1 MFRGQPFHIS
11 VKIFLIFENI
21 SDFVYTLHIVWTS
34 VTGPKPFEA
43 NGMSSQYQLISD
55 IGNRLKSYRLG
66 AGLTPE
72 DVARHTGISRAAI
85 YRYESGQP
93 IRVDALGKIADLLDV
108 SLASLFGVGS
118 ENISSALT
126 FFERLRQIEAEADQ
140 ITALFGPVPYL
151 LTTDGFDDLLPEVL
165 LESVPETAANRDGL
179 ESAIAQ
185 ICEILRDRKR
195 QFRTRRPNFIGLLSV
210 SELEYFLASGLMGN
224 TNDPAAAPARRQEAA
239 RAEIAAVAELLR
251 DQPIGIQLGLV
262 QDSMPSTSF
271 QILRQATRSQVAVS
285 PFRLGA
291 PANVRIGVATIT
303 AAEESVKLH
312 QQVAESLWK
321 HSLKG
326 SEAAAL
332 LDQIVKV

>member
-1 MFRGQPFHIS
+1 
-11 VKIFLIFENI
+11 
-21 SDFVYTLHIVWTS
+21 
-34 VTGPKPFEA
+34 
-43 NGMSSQYQLISD
+43 MSSQYQTISE

-72 DVARHTGISRAAI
+72 EVAAHTGISRAAI

-118 ENISSALT
+118 ENISSAVT

-140 ITALFGPVPYL
+140 ITVLFGPVPYL
-151 LTTDGFDDLLPEVL
+151 LTTETFDALLPEVL

-179 ESAIAQ
+179 ESVIAQ

-195 QFRTRRPNFIGLLSV
+195 QFRARKPNFIGLLSA
-210 SELEYFLASGLMGN
+210 SELEYFVKTGFVGN
-224 TNDPAAAPARRQEAA
+224 PNSAAQSSPARREAA
-239 RAEIAAVAELLR
+239 RSEAAAIR
-251 DQPIGIQLGLV
+251 DLVRDPPIGLQLGLV
-262 QDSMPSTSF
+262 QDSMPGTSF
-271 QILRQATRSQVAVS
+271 QILRQTAHSQVAVS
-285 PFRLGA
+285 PFRLST
-291 PANVRIGVATIT
+291 PANIRIGVATIT

-312 QQVAESLWK
+312 RLVAEDLWK

-326 SEAAAL
+326 KDAADIIDDILRAC
-332 LDQIVKV
+332 